1 MLIVVLSTLILL
13 MLCPLLA
20 EVRMVIRSIFTASVG
35 HAAALELL
43 HRMPR
48 LPRLTLTGMKPHLQS
63 MHREYGQYMRLQGLC
78 VLAAAA
84 AILLV
89 VMFINLRQAFPAVM
103 VSVLFCIG
111 AFGGI
116 SLVHAHA
123 GYDPEKHTT
132 RFDRNHTR

>member
-1 MLIVVLSTLILL
+1 MLIVVLSVLILL

-20 EVRMVIRSIFTASVG
+20 EIRMVIRSIFAASVG
-35 HAAALELL
+35 SKTAQELL
-43 HRMPR
+43 RQMPR
-48 LPRLTLTGMKPHLQS
+48 LLRLTLTGMKPHLRS
-63 MHREYGQYMRLQGLC
+63 MQREYGQYMRLQGLC
-78 VLAAAA
+78 VLAAVA

-89 VMFINLRQAFPAVM
+89 VLFVSLRLAFPAVA
-103 VSVLFCIG
+103 VSILFCIG

-132 RFDRNHTR
+132 RFDHNHTR